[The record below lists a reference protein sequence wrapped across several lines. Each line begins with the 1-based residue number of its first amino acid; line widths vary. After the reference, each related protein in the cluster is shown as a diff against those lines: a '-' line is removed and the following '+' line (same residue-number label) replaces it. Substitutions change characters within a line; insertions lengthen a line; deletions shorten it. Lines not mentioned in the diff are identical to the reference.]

1 MAKAQKDNV
10 VELKRNGPAI
20 NPVTALNLGKMRRA
34 QEELASA
41 NGAYRNVLK
50 HVEAKGIDLVAAKE
64 ALSIVKSGKT
74 DEYIAKTGRVVE
86 YLHIFGQSIEEA
98 QMSFDYLINGA
109 MPSEEKARML
119 GLAAGMR
126 GDGDGENPYAPGSP
140 QHNQWQAGLND
151 GRRSRAVA
159 EADDGGDEHI
169 KSDGDPDDDV
179 FDEDED

>member
-1 MAKAQKDNV
+1 MNTQAKQDGNV

-20 NPVTALNLGKMRRA
+20 NPVTALNLGKMKRA

-41 NGAYRNVLK
+41 TGSYRNVLK
-50 HVEAKGIDLVAAKE
+50 HVEAKGVNLAAAKE

-74 DEYIAKTGRVVE
+74 EEYIAKTGLVVE

-119 GLAAGMR
+119 GLAAGLR
-126 GDGDGENPYAPGSP
+126 GDGDGENPYAVGSP
-140 QHNQWQAGLND
+140 QSNQWIAGLND
-151 GRRSRAVA
+151 GRRTRAVA
-159 EADDGGDEHI
+159 EAAEGDELI
-169 KSDGDPDDDV
+169 SGGSDDDV